1 MRQSVL
7 GFNQSKAIQSN
18 LDLTDLLL
26 LQYIMLANGT
36 PSMKHLVKDDVSYVW
51 LSHSK
56 IHEDLPILDI
66 TEGTLR
72 NRLMILKKTGWIM
85 SETLQTA
92 NGTNT
97 YYSVT
102 IKTISLIN
110 DTEVETDEPCHS
122 KMTRPCHSK
131 MTSDNKLED
140 NKLNSN
146 FTNVKL
152 EQATPTPK
160 PLIQTETSNDIATTT
175 SNISNKKKK
184 NRWEQCVDEINNFT
198 DNEELRSVLT
208 TYLKMRLEMTPIF
221 RGQWLGL
228 LNNLKKLSGDTAT
241 QIEIVQQSINRGY
254 KGFFEVKQYK
264 KYGGQD
270 KSVFSEYGQVK
281 SVHKNEEIVNVQF

>member
-1 MRQSVL
+1 MKSDNFVVIQGWFCNELNLKGNELLVFALIYGFCQDGQSVFS
-7 GFNQSKAIQSN
+7 GGRKYIADTFNI
-18 LDLTDLLL
+18 
-26 LQYIMLANGT
+26 
-36 PSMKHLVKDDVSYVW
+36 SMKTVDNTLQSLIEQELIVK
-51 LSHSK
+51 HSSNDF
-56 IHEDLPILDI
+56 IHPDI
-66 TEGTLR
+66 YTIFGD
-72 NRLMILKKTGWIM
+72 K
-85 SETLQTA
+85 ETLVGREKITPGVAKNFPQGSEKITP
-92 NGTNT
+92 NNIDKNI
-97 YYSVT
+97 V
-102 IKTISLIN
+102 KK
-110 DTEVETDEPCHS
+110 D
-122 KMTRPCHSK
+122 
-131 MTSDNKLED
+131 
-140 NKLNSN
+140 SN

-175 SNISNKKKK
+175 PNISNKKKK
-184 NRWEQCVDEINNFT
+184 NRWEQCVEEIEKFT